1 MRDILNGKLRIV
13 QNKKQTEKETE
24 DEDDD
29 DEEEM
34 PVVRRVVARIFTTRI
49 RLRAETLDILGEN
62 QNGFRTGRS
71 TCDATQIVLR
81 IDEKTRGVLGY
92 CEEAKQN
99 RPGAVLLDITKAY
112 PRVNRPLL
120 WSVLANLGMT
130 SEVQE
135 VLKGLHEHTC
145 YRIKKE
151 GLSSEWIPVRALRE
165 GCATS
170 PILFNIYQA
179 EAMRISQ
186 SK

>member
-1 MRDILNGKLRIV
+1 MRLW
-13 QNKKQTEKETE
+13 
-24 DEDDD
+24 
-29 DEEEM
+29 
-34 PVVRRVVARIFTTRI
+34 
-49 RLRAETLDILGEN
+49 AETLDILEEN
-62 QNGFRTGRS
+62 QNGIRTGRS

-81 IDEKTRGVLGY
+81 KDEETRGVLGY

-112 PRVNRPLL
+112 PRVNRPFF

-130 SEVQE
+130 SEVLE
-135 VLKGLHEHTC
+135 KLKGLHERTC
-145 YRIKKE
+145 YRIKKKE
-151 GLSSEWIPVRALRE
+151 GLSNEWIPVRGLRE

-186 SK
+186 SKRKEKKRRRNLNRKAD